1 MHGLDKLVSLY
12 TPYESLAMRHYGHC
26 EYCGEYGRM
35 TKEHVVPRC
44 YGGLVKI
51 WACSTCNNQRGHSGN
66 HPLFLNWLGE
76 HEARF
81 KEAVEQSRDRKQTD
95 TWLNLN
101 GLDIYKVVHC

>member
-1 MHGLDKLVSLY
+1 
-12 TPYESLAMRHYGHC
+12 MRHYGHC

-51 WACSTCNNQRGHSGN
+51 WACSDCNNQRGHSGN

-76 HEARF
+76 HEDRF
-81 KEAVEQSRDRKQTD
+81 KEAVELSRDKKQTN

-101 GLDIYKVVHC
+101 GLDIYKAVHC